1 MTYDSTQGNFWGVLN
16 MYLDLLSVIRVLK
29 YIVSS
34 LVKQCGVV
42 INFFGWR
49 FRLRP
54 MGSM

>member
-1 MTYDSTQGNFWGVLN
+1 MIPGQFLGVLN

-34 LVKQCGVV
+34 LVEQCGVV
-42 INFFGWR
+42 IKFFGWR

>member
-1 MTYDSTQGNFWGVLN
+1 

-42 INFFGWR
+42 IKFFGWR